1 MEQFLLKAGPAPADH
16 DGSMLPLPR
25 TPRALLAP
33 AAGLLLLLGTTACGA
48 DEVAERAAESAV
60 ERAIEDAAAS
70 EGVDVDVD
78 AGDGSV
84 SIESSDGTFTSGMG
98 SLPQGFPEDVPIVE
112 GDILQGASSEGNGTT
127 GWVVTIAV
135 DQAPDQALDEASAAL
150 EGAGYTEGD
159 ASAGMEG
166 LSIAQYV
173 GADWEII
180 LSVVEDG
187 QGGALLSYT
196 VTAPRG

>member
-1 MEQFLLKAGPAPADH
+1 MRT
-16 DGSMLPLPR
+16 LPHHSPHHSPR
-25 TPRALLAP
+25 TGPTRHRRTRTLIAAP
-33 AAGLLLLLGTTACGA
+33 VALLLLLGASACGA
-48 DEVAERAAESAV
+48 DEVAEQAAESAV
-60 ERAIEDAAAS
+60 EQAIEDAAAS

-78 AGDGSV
+78 SGDGSV

-98 SLPQGFPEDVPIVE
+98 ALPQGFPEEIPVVE

-127 GWVVTIAV
+127 GWVVSMAV
-135 DQAPDQALDEASAAL
+135 DSTPDQALEEASAAL

-180 LSVVEDG
+180 LSVTEDG

-196 VTAPRG
+196 VTAPTS